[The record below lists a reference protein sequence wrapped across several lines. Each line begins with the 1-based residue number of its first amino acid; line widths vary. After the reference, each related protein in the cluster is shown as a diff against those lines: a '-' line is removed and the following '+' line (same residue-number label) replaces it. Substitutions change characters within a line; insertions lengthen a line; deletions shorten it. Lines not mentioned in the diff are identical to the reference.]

1 MELIKKIQAILS
13 AADRYVLQG
22 AARCSRPTVDNYRN
36 DPKGAMQVKTVQ
48 MMLEAVGDGLM
59 IESEHRAIVE
69 EMQAE
74 IEHLKQYFDESA
86 YLRDMCED
94 DDRRV

>member
-1 MELIKKIQAILS
+1 MELIKKIQKILS

-22 AARCSRPTVDNYRN
+22 AARCSRPTVDNYRT

-59 IESEHRAIVE
+59 LESEHRAILE
-69 EMQAE
+69 KLQDE
-74 IEHLKQYFDESA
+74 IEHLKQYFDEAA
-86 YLRDMCED
+86 YRRDMCED
-94 DDRRV
+94 DDRTV